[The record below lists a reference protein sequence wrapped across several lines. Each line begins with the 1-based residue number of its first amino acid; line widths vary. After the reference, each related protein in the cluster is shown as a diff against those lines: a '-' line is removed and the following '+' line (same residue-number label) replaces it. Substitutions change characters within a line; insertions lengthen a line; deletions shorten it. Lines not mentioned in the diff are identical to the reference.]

1 MTDHNDRPMPT
12 KSPVAHAGVV
22 LAGRVRSLVRPLPDV
37 MLTLTDRVGAQVARD
52 RTGADG
58 GFRLAGIR
66 PGSYVAIFSRT
77 GYRPH
82 AEMVVLHADRLAPL
96 DVTLEPT
103 TCVRGVVRDRHSGEP
118 IAAAAVTAVDPGGEV
133 VASTVSDPDGSYRI
147 AGIDATEITLVVA
160 TPGADPIA
168 TAIRIHADGDGPEHD
183 IDLNVDQHST
193 LTGTVTAL
201 GHPVTRLAL
210 TLRDDQGRTVGSTVT
225 DEKGTYR
232 FEQIVPGRYTLHSV
246 TRLPKVTTIAPA
258 TTTADV
264 VLPPL

>member
-1 MTDHNDRPMPT
+1 
-12 KSPVAHAGVV
+12 VA
-22 LAGRVRSLVRPLPDV
+22 LTGRVRSLLRPLPDV

-52 RTGADG
+52 RTGPDG

-82 AEMVVLHADRLAPL
+82 AEMVVLHADRTSPL

-103 TCVRGVVRDRHSGEP
+103 TRVRGVVRDRRSGEP

-133 VASTVSDPDGSYRI
+133 IASTVSDPDGSYRI
-147 AGIDATEITLVVA
+147 VGIDAAEITLVVA
-160 TPGADPIA
+160 MPGAEPVA
-168 TAIRIHADGDGPEHD
+168 TAIRLDAGGSGTEHD
-183 IDLNVDQHST
+183 IDLNVDLHST
-193 LTGTVTAL
+193 LTGTITAL
-201 GHPVTRLAL
+201 GQPVTRLPL

-225 DEKGTYR
+225 DEKGAYR

-246 TRLPKVTTIAPA
+246 TRLPKVTTIAPLS
-258 TTTADV
+258 TTADV
-264 VLPPL
+264 VLPPQ